1 MNLLVVI
8 FPLINNCKNIGSQSP
23 GGNPVHPALINNTND
38 STFFAF
44 VARTKKGSKLGTYL
58 VLKLKLNMTSAAIV
72 SLAAFWAQA
81 SSN

>member
-23 GGNPVHPALINNTND
+23 GGNPVHPALIN

-44 VARTKKGSKLGTYL
+44 VARTKKR
-58 VLKLKLNMTSAAIV
+58 LKTRNLLSFKMKIKYDN
-72 SLAAFWAQA
+72 
-81 SSN
+81 SSHR

>member
-23 GGNPVHPALINNTND
+23 GGNPALINNTND

>member
-44 VARTKKGSKLGTYL
+44 VARTKKR
-58 VLKLKLNMTSAAIV
+58 LKTRNLLSFKMKIKYDN
-72 SLAAFWAQA
+72 
-81 SSN
+81 SSHR